1 MKKKVCMMICLFM
14 IVTALSMN
22 VYVSSFLNEIIN
34 KGNSFGTSSG
44 TLGISDPIES
54 FVKDS
59 IQPLVRVVGSLII
72 ASVTIILGAKYIW
85 SGAEGR
91 AQVMNTLPAFILGVI
106 FFTSADTLL
115 SIVKTANLGDTWD
128 TFSNNIYA
136 TIAEIVRLLA
146 FGGILFMGIRYLFAS
161 AEGKAE
167 LKTNMTAVV
176 IGLTLVFSA
185 SSVVSYIINI
195 GKDIL

>member
-1 MKKKVCMMICLFM
+1 MKKKVCIIICLL
-14 IVTALSMN
+14 ILVASINMN
-22 VYVSSFLNEIIN
+22 VYASSFLNEIIGAGN
-34 KGNSFGTSSG
+34 GFGNSEGN
-44 TLGISDPIES
+44 LGIRTPIEN
-54 FVKDS
+54 FVKNDLQS
-59 IQPLVRVVGSLII
+59 LVRVVGSLII

-115 SIVKTANLGDTWD
+115 SIAKTANLGNTWD
-128 TFSNNIYA
+128 AFSNNIYA

-146 FGGILFMGIRYLFAS
+146 FGGILFMGVRYLFAS